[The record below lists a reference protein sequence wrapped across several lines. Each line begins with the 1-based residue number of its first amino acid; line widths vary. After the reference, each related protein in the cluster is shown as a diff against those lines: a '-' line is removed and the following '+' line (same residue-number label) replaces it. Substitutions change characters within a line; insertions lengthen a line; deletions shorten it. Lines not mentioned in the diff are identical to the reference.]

1 MENEIWKDIKGY
13 EGLYQVSNLGRIKS
27 LERKS
32 KTKGNVE
39 YIKKEKV
46 LKERFSHGYVSVILY
61 KNGTKKN
68 FRVHRLVAKAFL
80 VNPKNLPQINH
91 INFNRSDNR
100 IENLEWVT
108 AKENIQHNFK
118 NGNVE
123 KIIKNAKSVGKR
135 YGGNKNV
142 TTKAKLRLSK
152 KVYQIDKNTGQII
165 KVWDSAKDVERI
177 LKIPNTNISRCC
189 LKKCMTAGGYIW
201 KH

>member
-46 LKERFSHGYVSVILY
+46 LKERFSNGYVSVILY

-135 YGGNKNV
+135 YGGNKNA

>member
-135 YGGNKNV
+135 YGGNKNA